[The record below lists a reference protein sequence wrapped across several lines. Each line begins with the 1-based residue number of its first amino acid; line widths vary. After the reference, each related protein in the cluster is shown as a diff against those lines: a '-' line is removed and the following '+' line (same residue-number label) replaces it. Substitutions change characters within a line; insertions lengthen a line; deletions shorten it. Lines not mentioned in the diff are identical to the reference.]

1 MVREAMKKHSKRYRL
16 ALKQVKEGKS
26 YELLADAFQCLLE
39 MPAAQFDETVE
50 LSMHLAVDP
59 KQSDQMVR
67 GIVQLPH
74 GSGKEVRVVAF
85 TTRPEEAVRAGAC
98 AAGLADLIEKVKE
111 GWLDFDVAVATP
123 EAMKE
128 VKVVARILGPR
139 GLMPNPK
146 TGTITDD
153 LVTCIEALKKGRVEF
168 KMDKSAN
175 VQMGIGKR
183 SLGIQKLVENAESAL
198 QAIQH
203 AHPTSLKGKFVK
215 RAVVS
220 TTMSPGLTLHE
231 TLLARYGK

>member
-1 MVREAMKKHSKRYRL
+1 MKKHSKRYRS
-16 ALKQVKEGKS
+16 ALEKVEEGKS
-26 YELLADAFQCLLE
+26 YELLADAFQRLLE
-39 MPAAQFDETVE
+39 MPAAKFDETIE

-74 GSGKEVRVVAF
+74 GNGKEVRVVAF
-85 TTRPEEAVRAGAC
+85 TTKPEEALGAGAC
-98 AAGLADLIEKVKE
+98 AAGLTDLIEKVKE

-128 VKVVARILGPR
+128 VKAVARILGPR

-146 TGTITDD
+146 TGTITED
-153 LVTCIEALKKGRVEF
+153 LVICIEALKKGRVEF

-175 VQMGIGKR
+175 VQMGVGKR

-203 AHPTSLKGKFVK
+203 AHPASLKGKFVK
-215 RAVVS
+215 RATVS

-231 TLLARYGK
+231 TLLVRYGK